1 MGRFAR
7 RSNAHYV
14 LRLRPGA
21 EAEAALQR
29 TAQTYAEI
37 SGWLDAEIP
46 PTQSGDLVSLHRAW
60 YGRLRERGL
69 PAQMATLA
77 LRDWAARRRGGATE
91 GGPYDRK
98 P

>member
-29 TAQTYAEI
+29 TARTYAEI
-37 SGWLDAEIP
+37 SGWLDSEIP
-46 PTQSGDLVSLHRAW
+46 ATQSGDLVSRTGPGT
-60 YGRLRERGL
+60 GRSDGVAGADGDAR
-69 PAQMATLA
+69 LA
-77 LRDWAARRRGGATE
+77 RLGTRRRGVATE
-91 GGPYDRK
+91 GCP
-98 P
+98 